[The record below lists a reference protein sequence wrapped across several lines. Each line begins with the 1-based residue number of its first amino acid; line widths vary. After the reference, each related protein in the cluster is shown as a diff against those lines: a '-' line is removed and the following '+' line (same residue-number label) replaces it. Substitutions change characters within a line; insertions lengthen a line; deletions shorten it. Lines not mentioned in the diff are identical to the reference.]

1 MRLLYTFL
9 ILIFQIT
16 FCFSQSKLSDL
27 VQRSKPCIIIINTF
41 DKNGKG
47 IALGTGF
54 FIDSTGTA
62 LSNYHV
68 FEGAVTATIT
78 TFDGNKYSVNKV
90 ISQSKEMDILKFSI
104 SHPDQKT
111 FPFLK
116 LAPTKPQEGEDVFV
130 IGNPQGLEYSVSNGI
145 VSSIRFD
152 EKIGQI
158 LQTTTPISH
167 GNSGS
172 PLINMNNEVIGII

>member
-9 ILIFQIT
+9 ILFSQIT
-16 FCFSQSKLSDL
+16 FCYSQQKLSDL
-27 VQRSKPCIIIINTF
+27 VQRSKPCIIIINTY

-54 FIDSTGTA
+54 FIDSNGTA

-78 TFDGNKYSVNKV
+78 TIDGNKYLVDKV

-104 SHPDQKT
+104 SHPPQKK
-111 FPFLK
+111 FPFLRSEEH
-116 LAPTKPQEGEDVFV
+116 TSE
-130 IGNPQGLEYSVSNGI
+130 
-145 VSSIRFD
+145 
-152 EKIGQI
+152 
-158 LQTTTPISH
+158 LQSRQY
-167 GNSGS
+167 
-172 PLINMNNEVIGII
+172 LV